1 MAFFDT
7 LRLPENVAMGAEG
20 GPNYVVEVIELRSG
34 AEQRNV
40 VQDRPRQRYTIA
52 FVNRETSEV
61 EALNAFFRIVKGRAH
76 GFRFKDLLDFEA
88 TASNGVFALISG
100 SPSGQYQM
108 YKRYTSG
115 PETDDRRKITKPV
128 SGTITVYDNG
138 LPMGSGYSIDHASGI
153 VTILGGGGPFTWA
166 GEFDVPVRFDT
177 DLMKP
182 AHIAIGA
189 GQYLGSWE
197 SIELVELV

>member
-1 MAFFDT
+1 MAFFET
-7 LRLPENVAMGAEG
+7 PRLPQHIALGAEG
-20 GPNYVVEVIELRSG
+20 GPDYMVEVIELRSG
-34 AEQRNV
+34 AEQRNLI
-40 VQDRPRQRYTIA
+40 QDRPRQRYTIS
-52 FVNRETSEV
+52 FSNREASEM
-61 EALNAFFRIVKGRAH
+61 ETLTAFFRMVKGRTH
-76 GFRFKDLLDFEA
+76 GFRFKDVLDYQA
-88 TASNGVFALISG
+88 TASTGVFALIAG

-115 PETDDRRKITKPV
+115 PETDDRKITKPV

-138 LPMGSGYSIDHASGI
+138 SPMGSGYSIDHTTGI
-153 VTILGGGGPFTWA
+153 VTLLGGGGPFTWA

-182 AHIAIGA
+182 GYITLGS
-189 GQYLGSWE
+189 GQYLGTWD